1 MYNSLSIMHHY
12 EVINPIISCELVLIF
27 PWGEV
32 KVAAL
37 FVVNQQVAM
46 AWKAIAR

>member
-1 MYNSLSIMHHY
+1 MYNSLFIMHHY
-12 EVINPIISCELVLIF
+12 EVINPIISCELVFIF

-37 FVVNQQVAM
+37 LLLTNGLL
-46 AWKAIAR
+46 WLGKP